1 MPPLEDEEN
10 AKARNIVH
18 NKQITNP
25 NIVLD
30 KEYENWKKFKTGKKY
45 HYSDSLFRNGEP
57 NYTASDHNSQ
67 SGEVSMMLCQLLK
80 QQWAP
85 EVNINVFSGDPLEY
99 HYFME
104 ICKEVVVKRIETPV
118 GGSQG

>member
-1 MPPLEDEEN
+1 MRQRDWKWKRRQHKQARANVLDLLDMPPLEDEEN
-10 AKARNIVH
+10 AKGRNIVH

-80 QQWAP
+80 QQ
-85 EVNINVFSGDPLEY
+85 
-99 HYFME
+99 
-104 ICKEVVVKRIETPV
+104 
-118 GGSQG
+118 